1 MTVKELPKTE
11 AIAGMFFDGTM
22 HERAIVALTQRFENP
37 AIIPAV
43 QDVNTS
49 TFRLF
54 VDNLHN
60 IVRTLKTYD
69 HEADLRAAANMQ

>member
-22 HERAIVALTQRFENP
+22 LERAIVALTQRFENP

-43 QDVNTS
+43 QDENTS

-60 IVRTLKTYD
+60 FVRTLKTYD
-69 HEADLRAAANMQ
+69 HEANLRAAANMQ